1 MFPLTSCVHRG
12 VKFRAAAAAAAAG
25 RPLFDKQKVWREG
38 WAFWGPLE
46 NNHRRVAFCNCIYLS
61 VLSPTARCVESIL
74 GARPVATALWGI
86 DLATWDTRGITCNMT
101 SAARRST
108 LVPHPGPLPA
118 LLS

>member
-1 MFPLTSCVHRG
+1 MFPLTTCGHRG
-12 VKFRAAAAAAAAG
+12 VKSPVAHFLFNNKSGERGG
-25 RPLFDKQKVWREG
+25 RFGALSKIIIDALRFSYFQ
-38 WAFWGPLE
+38 L
-46 NNHRRVAFCNCIYLS
+46 HLS
-61 VLSPTARCVESIL
+61 VRAVTDCFVESIL

-86 DLATWDTRGITCNMT
+86 DLATWDTRGITCNMA